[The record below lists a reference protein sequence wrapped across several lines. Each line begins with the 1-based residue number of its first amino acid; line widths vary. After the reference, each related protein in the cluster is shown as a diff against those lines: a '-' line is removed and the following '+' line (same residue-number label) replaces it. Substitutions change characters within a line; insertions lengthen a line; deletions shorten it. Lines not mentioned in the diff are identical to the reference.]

1 MDVVQAVSGYVTKMV
16 SAGDSAASG
25 SSAAKMKLLLLD
37 KDTVPIVSASV
48 TQSSLLSHEVYL
60 TDRLDN
66 PNREKMRHLRC
77 LCFVRPSP
85 DSIQLL
91 IDELRDP
98 KYGEYYLYF
107 SNVVKKSSLERLAE
121 ADDHEVVKIV
131 QEHFA
136 DFNVINPDLFSLNF
150 TLPQQKVWS
159 GSPDMWNADS
169 LQRSTEGI
177 LAVLLALKKKPL
189 IRYEKN
195 SLLAKKLATEI
206 RYHMTQEE
214 QLFDFRKVD
223 TPPLLLILDRREDP
237 ATPLLNQWTYQAMV
251 HQLLGVKNGRV
262 DLSDVP
268 DIRDELKEIVLS
280 QDQDPF
286 FKKNMYMNFGD
297 LGGNIKD
304 YVEQYQ
310 SKTKNNANIESIT
323 DMKRFIE
330 EYPEFRK
337 LSGNVSKH
345 VTLVSELSRR
355 VSGENLLEVSELE
368 QSLACND
375 NHSTDLKNVQR
386 MIQTPNVTP
395 ENKVGLVAL
404 YALRYEKHPSNSL
417 AMLVDLLSAAGG
429 VPARQAD
436 LIAKLSF
443 YHSSLQQSQAAGGIA
458 DIFESGGIFSGARA
472 IKGLKGVENVYTQH
486 SPLLETTLQNLIK
499 GRLRDQQY
507 PFVES
512 GGTTRDKPQDIVVFI
527 IGGATYEEA
536 KTVAAINAN
545 SPGVRVVLGGT
556 TIHNASSFMEEVED
570 ARRPPQQTHEAYTDS
585 TAWPTTTTTAT
596 MRRTWALR
604 GAIRPTILVRR
615 QAPLCCHRSSRTFAT
630 VNPDTRPFDVVVV
643 GGGHAG
649 TEACAAAARSGART
663 ALITPKIDNL
673 GVCSCNPSFGGIGK
687 GTILREID
695 ALDGVAGR
703 IIDKAGVQFRV
714 LNRRKG
720 PAVWGPRAQI
730 DRKLYNKHMR
740 EELQTYP
747 NLSILTGSVSDIVL
761 GDDADPTTG
770 QPQSKIT
777 GVRLESGEI
786 IPTTQVIITTGTFLS
801 AEIHLGLETW
811 PAGRMGEDATYGL
824 SKSLKDA
831 GFKLG
836 RLKTGTPPR
845 LHKRSINFDVL
856 ERQPGD
862 EPPMPF
868 SYLNEAVSVSEQLS
882 CWATY
887 TNHDTHEV
895 VRANLD
901 KTVHIRESVKG
912 PRYCPS
918 LESKIIRFGDKDR
931 HIVWLEPE
939 GFDSDLIYP
948 NGLSMTI
955 PADAQEQLLR
965 TIPGLENVEMTQAGY
980 GVEYDYVDPR
990 SLKASLETKAIS
1002 GLYLAGQING
1012 TTGYE
1017 EAAGQGIIAGI
1028 NAGRA
1033 AQDLPPIPITRAD
1046 GYIGIMIDDL
1056 ITKGVS
1062 EPYRMFTSR
1071 SEYRMSARADNADLR
1086 LTAKGREA
1094 GVVTDTRWR
1103 RFSDD
1108 KAQMDALLSALDA
1121 FSMTSKAWIDAGF
1134 SPSLDPKP
1142 RSATDI
1148 LRLPRV
1154 TIAELARAGIVPE
1167 LSGHSSY
1174 PEAIR
1179 ERVAIEAVYA
1189 PYVSKQ
1195 VHEQALFLKDEKL
1208 RLDVAMDYGQVFG
1221 LSTHERAVLE
1231 ATRPE
1236 SVGQARR
1243 IEGMTP
1249 AGCLRLLG
1257 HVKRERGIARSA
1269 REKEERGRR
1278 LEEMMAPL
1286 GKEVDMLDA
1295 EARGRDL

>member
-1 MDVVQAVSGYVTKMV
+1 MDVVQAVSGYISKMV
-16 SAGDSAASG
+16 AAGDSASG
-25 SSAAKMKLLLLD
+25 TPSAKMKILLLD
-37 KDTVPIVSASV
+37 KDTMPIVSTAT
-48 TQSSLLSHEVYL
+48 TQSSLLNHEIYL

-66 PNREKMRHLRC
+66 QNREKMRHLRC

-85 DSIQLL
+85 DSIQFL

-121 ADDHEVVKIV
+121 ADDHEIVKSV

-136 DFNVINPDLFSLNF
+136 DFLVINPDLFSLNF
-150 TLPQQKVWS
+150 TLPQSRIWS
-159 GSPDMWNADS
+159 GTPDMWNTDS
-169 LQRSTEGI
+169 LQRATEGVM
-177 LAVLLALKKKPL
+177 AVLLSLKKKPL

-195 SLLAKKLATEI
+195 SVLSKKLATEV

-223 TPPLLLILDRREDP
+223 TPPILLILDRREDP

-251 HQLLGVKNGRV
+251 HQLLGIQNGRV
-262 DLSDVP
+262 DLGDIPDVRP
-268 DIRDELKEIVLS
+268 ELKEIVLS
-280 QDQDPF
+280 PDQDPF
-286 FKKNMYMNFGD
+286 FKKNMYLNFGD

-355 VSGENLLEVSELE
+355 VGAENLLEVSEIE

-375 NHSTDLKNVQR
+375 NHATDLKNVQR
-386 MIQTPNVTP
+386 LIQNPNVTA

-417 AMLVDLLSAAGG
+417 AMLVDLLSAVGG

-436 LIAKLSF
+436 LVPKLLI
-443 YHSSLQQSQAAGGIA
+443 YHNSLQQSQAAGGIA
-458 DIFESGGIFSGARA
+458 DIFENGGIFSGARA

-486 SPLLETTLQNLIK
+486 SPHLETTLQNLIK
-499 GRLRDQQY
+499 GKLREQQY
-507 PFVES
+507 PFVEG

-536 KTVAAINAN
+536 KTVASINAS

-556 TIHNASSFMEEVED
+556 AIHNAATFLEEVDD
-570 ARRPPQQTHEAYTDS
+570 A
-585 TAWPTTTTTAT
+585 
-596 MRRTWALR
+596 
-604 GAIRPTILVRR
+604 V
-615 QAPLCCHRSSRTFAT
+615 
-630 VNPDTRPFDVVVV
+630 PFDVVVV

-649 TEACAAAARSGART
+649 TEASAAAARCGART
-663 ALITPKIDNL
+663 ALVTPKIDNL

-695 ALDGVAGR
+695 ALDGVSGR
-703 IIDKAGVQFRV
+703 IIDKSGVQFKI

-730 DRKLYNKHMR
+730 DRKLYQKYMR
-740 EELQTYP
+740 EELETYP
-747 NLSILTGSVSDIVL
+747 NLSVVTGSVSDIVV
-761 GDDADPTTG
+761 DTVPDASG
-770 QPQSKIT
+770 APQSKII
-777 GVRLESGEI
+777 GVRLETGEV
-786 IPTTQVIITTGTFLS
+786 IPTTQVVITTGTFLS
-801 AEIHLGLETW
+801 AEIHIGLKTF
-811 PAGRMGEDATYGL
+811 PAGRMGENATFGL

-845 LHKRSINFDVL
+845 IAKDSIDYDML
-856 ERQPGD
+856 EIQKGD
-862 EPPMPF
+862 EPPEPF
-868 SYLNEAVSVSEQLS
+868 SYLNERVAVEDQMF

-887 TNHDTHEV
+887 TNEKTHDM

-901 KTVHIRESVKG
+901 QTVHIRETVQG

-918 LESKIIRFGDKDR
+918 LESKIIKFGHKDR

-939 GFDSDLIYP
+939 GFDSDVVYP

-955 PADAQEQLLR
+955 PEPAQAELLR
-965 TIPGLENVEMTQAGY
+965 TIPGLARAHMTAPGY

-990 SLKASLETKAIS
+990 SLRATLETKAIA

-1017 EAAGQGIIAGI
+1017 EAAGQGLVAGL

-1033 AQDLPPIPITRAD
+1033 ARGLPPTPLTRAD
-1046 GYIGIMIDDL
+1046 GYIGVMVDDL
-1056 ITKGVS
+1056 VTKGVS
-1062 EPYRMFTSR
+1062 EPYRVFTSR
-1071 SEYRMSARADNADLR
+1071 SEYRMSARADNADTR
-1086 LTAKGREA
+1086 LTAQGRA
-1094 GVVTDTRWR
+1094 WGVVSDARWAAYTEQA
-1103 RFSDD
+1103 
-1108 KAQMDALLSALDA
+1108 AQMSALRRLLEAEVRSAPAWQRAGFAVRGDARYRSALD
-1121 FSMTSKAWIDAGF
+1121 
-1134 SPSLDPKP
+1134 L
-1142 RSATDI
+1142 
-1148 LRLPRV
+1148 LRLPSVEGVLDLAAAVPGVAGYGPRV
-1154 TIAELARAGIVPE
+1154 
-1167 LSGHSSY
+1167 
-1174 PEAIR
+1174 R
-1179 ERVAIEAVYA
+1179 ERVAIEARYA
-1189 PYVSKQ
+1189 PYVAMQ
-1195 VHEQALFLKDEKL
+1195 TAEQAALRRDEAL
-1208 RLDVAMDYGQVFG
+1208 RLPDDMDYGAIAG
-1221 LSTHERAVLE
+1221 LRIPERE
-1231 ATRPE
+1231 ALRAARPE
-1236 SVGQARR
+1236 SLGQARR
-1243 IEGMTP
+1243 VEGVSP
-1249 AGCLRLLG
+1249 AACVRLLAF
-1257 HVKRERGIARSA
+1257 VKLQQGKARQLDDLGLGRAVADERAAAAAAAG
-1269 REKEERGRR
+1269 
-1278 LEEMMAPL
+1278 LEEELAPL
-1286 GKEVDMLDA
+1286 GSEVDGLDA
-1295 EARGRDL
+1295 EARGREL